1 MTLTHCL
8 NKGLIEN
15 VVLKVSNEIERN
27 GYPEEN
33 WDKFSENELFYEL
46 IACILGS
53 RVRYE
58 TAKECA
64 KRLKDEGL
72 LNRDYLLRNPVLAE
86 STIFK
91 ELKRSI
97 YPPFTNGT
105 TGVSYPYSRSKAKFI
120 VQTSYEI
127 YYNQATTLKALLKN
141 CIDEFEARDLLVE
154 ICMGIGPKQAS
165 LFLRNIYYTENL
177 AILDSHVI
185 QYMKMQGLHQ
195 GITKSIT
202 RNQYIIYE
210 KKLSAYADSLN
221 KSLAKLDVAIWVVMR
236 VVQREFKW
244 E

>member
-1 MTLTHCL
+1 MTLIHCL
-8 NKGLIEN
+8 NKGSIEN

-27 GYPEEN
+27 NYPEEK
-33 WDKFSENELFYEL
+33 WDKFAENELFYEL
-46 IACILGS
+46 VACILGS

-58 TAKECA
+58 TAKECV

-72 LNRDYLLRNPVLAE
+72 LNRDYLLRNSILAE
-86 STIFK
+86 RRIFK
-91 ELKRSI
+91 ELKKSI
-97 YPPFTNGT
+97 YPPFTNG

-127 YYNQATTLKALLKN
+127 YYNQATTLKTLLKN

-177 AILDSHVI
+177 AILDTHVI
-185 QYMKMQGLHQ
+185 QYMEMQGLHQ
-195 GITKSIT
+195 GIKKSIT
-202 RNQYIIYE
+202 KNQYINYE